1 MTTVNQ
7 NHPSWEQLSS
17 EAQKPYIRK
26 AKYLI
31 SRQYCNLDV
40 YKLAEII
47 YNKQYGN
54 NQNN

>member
-1 MTTVNQ
+1 MTIVNQ

-40 YKLAEII
+40 YKLAEAI
-47 YNKQYGN
+47 YNKQYEN
-54 NQNN
+54 N